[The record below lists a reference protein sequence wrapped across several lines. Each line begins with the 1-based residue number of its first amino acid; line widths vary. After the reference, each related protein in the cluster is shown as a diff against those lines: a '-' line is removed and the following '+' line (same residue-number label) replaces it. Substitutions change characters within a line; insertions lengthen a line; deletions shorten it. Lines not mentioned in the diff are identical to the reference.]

1 MSAIRLAPPPGPRGI
16 DVLRFFGGG
25 SFAATLAYFEE
36 VARRYGPIASF
47 RIFGRRLHLVTGP
60 EVVREVLVVQQHR
73 FTRANGAA
81 ILRDLLGESV
91 LTVDEP
97 RHREQRRVLQP
108 AFHVQRIAGY
118 GTAMLEETYRT
129 IAAWNDGEPID
140 VNAEMTRLALAIV
153 GRALF
158 GSDVRGNA
166 DALEASLAH
175 AMRTVSWLGPILEA
189 VPPWANRL
197 RLRLPLPANARL
209 ARARSE
215 MTAIIERL
223 IAVRRA
229 TGAAGDDL
237 LSMLLDARDAAGAP
251 LGAQGVADELAT
263 LLLAGHETTA
273 NALAWAWYLLALH
286 PEIEARLNAEAVAA
300 AAARGRI
307 GVEDLPRLRLAAH
320 VFAEALRL
328 YPPASAFGRCSLEAC
343 TLGGYAV
350 AAGDGIMLSPY
361 VSHRN
366 PAVFA
371 APETFAPDRWTGF
384 VPPPFG
390 YFPFGGGARMC
401 IGEAFARMEGTL
413 VLSAVAQR
421 FSLQATSAEPIGIAA
436 HATLR
441 PARPIVLRLQHRP
454 GGERGA

>member
-1 MSAIRLAPPPGPRGI
+1 MNAVALAPPPGPHGL

-25 SFAATLAYFEE
+25 SFAKTLAYFEE

-47 RIFGRRLHLVTGP
+47 RILGRRLHLVTGP
-60 EVVREVLVVQQHR
+60 ELVREVLVAQQHR

-97 RHREQRRVLQP
+97 RHREQRRILQP

-118 GTAMLEETYRT
+118 GSDMLDETYRT
-129 IAAWNDGEPID
+129 IAAWNDGEPLD

-166 DALEASLAH
+166 LALEASLAH
-175 AMRTVSWLGPILEA
+175 AMRTVSWLGPILEV
-189 VPPWANRL
+189 VPLWANAL

-209 ARARSE
+209 AQARHD
-215 MTAIIERL
+215 MTAVVERV

-229 TGAAGDDL
+229 NGTPGEDL
-237 LSMLLDARDAAGAP
+237 LSMLLDARDAGGAP
-251 LGAQGVADELAT
+251 LDAQAVADELVT

-273 NALAWAWYLLALH
+273 NALAWAWYLLARH
-286 PEIEARLNAEAVAA
+286 PEIEARLHGEAAGVAGK
-300 AAARGRI
+300 RDRI
-307 GVEDLPRLRLAAH
+307 GVEDRPRLRLSAH
-320 VFAEALRL
+320 VFAEVLRL
-328 YPPASAFGRCSLEAC
+328 YPPASAFGRRALEAC
-343 TLGGYAV
+343 TLGGFAIR
-350 AAGDGIMLSPY
+350 AGDGIMLSPY

-366 PAVFA
+366 PAVFTN
-371 APETFAPDRWTGF
+371 PEAFAPDRWTGF
-384 VPPPFG
+384 APPPFG
-390 YFPFGGGARMC
+390 YFPFGGGSRMC

-413 VLSAVAQR
+413 VLSAVVAR
-421 FSLQATSAEPIGIAA
+421 FSLRASTAEPIGIAA

-441 PARPIVLRLQHRP
+441 PARPIVLVPRR
-454 GGERGA
+454 RA

>member
-1 MSAIRLAPPPGPRGI
+1 MSVIGLAPPPGPRGL

-25 SFAATLAYFEE
+25 SFAATLGYFEE

-60 EVVREVLVVQQHR
+60 ELVREVLVAQQHR
-73 FTRANGAA
+73 FARANGAA
-81 ILRDLLGESV
+81 VLRDLLGHSV

-97 RHREQRRVLQP
+97 RHREQRRMLQP

-118 GTAMLEETYRT
+118 GTTMLDETYRT
-129 IAAWNDGEPID
+129 IANWRDGDEID
-140 VNAEMTRLALAIV
+140 INAQMTRLALAIV

-158 GSDVRGNA
+158 GADVRDNA
-166 DALEASLAH
+166 DSLEASLAH
-175 AMRTVSWLGPILEA
+175 AMRTVSWLGPILET
-189 VPPWANRL
+189 VPPWVNRL

-209 ARARSE
+209 ARARQE
-215 MTAIIERL
+215 MAAIIARL

-229 TGAAGDDL
+229 NGAGGDDL
-237 LSMLLDARDAAGAP
+237 LAMLLDARDAGGAP
-251 LGAQGVADELAT
+251 LDAQSVADELVT

-273 NALAWAWYLLALH
+273 NALAWAWYLLARH
-286 PEIEARLNAEAVAA
+286 PEIEARLRDEAVAA
-300 AAARGRI
+300 SGARGRI
-307 GVEDLPRLRLAAH
+307 SVDDLPRLRFAAH

-328 YPPASAFGRCSLEAC
+328 YPPASAFGRRALEAC
-343 TLGGYAV
+343 TLGGFAIGR
-350 AAGDGIMLSPY
+350 GDGIMLSPY

-371 APETFAPDRWTGF
+371 DPQTFAPDRWTKF
-384 VPPPFG
+384 APPPLS

-401 IGEAFARMEGTL
+401 IGEGFARMEGTL
-413 VLSAVAQR
+413 VLSAVAAR
-421 FSLQATSAEPIGIAA
+421 FALRATTAEPIGIAA

-441 PARPIVLRLQHRP
+441 PARPIVLRPKPRP
-454 GGERGA
+454 